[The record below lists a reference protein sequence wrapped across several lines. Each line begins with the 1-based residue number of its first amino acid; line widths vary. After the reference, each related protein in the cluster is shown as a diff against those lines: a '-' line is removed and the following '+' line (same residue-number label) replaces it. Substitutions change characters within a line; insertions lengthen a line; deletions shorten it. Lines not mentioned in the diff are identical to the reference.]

1 MKKYLLLLV
10 AVSTLGT
17 SCATLGA
24 LGIKPSTL
32 ETVMALKN
40 ILNSSTFRALKT
52 LKTLTDEGALG
63 LVPDEIQPVL
73 GAMKTLGYGDE
84 LAKVTNQIG
93 QVSKVALGE
102 SEAIITDAIKEVSF
116 GDAVSVVLGGEDA
129 ATAVLKNAMYGVVK
143 KRYSARIDQQLE
155 GTEAAQYW
163 PLATGAYN
171 MFSSKKIEGNLSDF
185 MAERAVDAI
194 FLAMGKEEKQIRNNY
209 QALGDQVV
217 TKVFDYYKNK
227 S

>member
-1 MKKYLLLLV
+1 MKNYILLLV
-10 AVSTLGT
+10 AVSTLAS

-24 LGIKPSTL
+24 LGIKPTSL

-52 LKTLTDEGALG
+52 LKTLNDEGAVGML
-63 LVPDEIQPVL
+63 PDELQPVL
-73 GAMKTLGYGDE
+73 GAMKTLGYGAEID
-84 LAKVTNQIG
+84 KVTQQIG
-93 QVSKVALGE
+93 QVSKVALSE
-102 SEAIITDAIKEVSF
+102 SQGIMTDAIKEVSF

-129 ATAVLKNAMYGVVK
+129 ATAVLKNAMYGAVK
-143 KRYSARIDQQLE
+143 KRYSSRIDQQLQ

-171 MFSSKKIEGNLSDF
+171 MFSSKKIDGNLSDF

-194 FLAMGKEEKQIRNNY
+194 FLTMGKEEKQIRNNY

>member
-1 MKKYLLLLV
+1 MCYSWCTRHQTYIARDCDGTQKY
-10 AVSTLGT
+10 T
-17 SCATLGA
+17 
-24 LGIKPSTL
+24 
-32 ETVMALKN
+32 
-40 ILNSSTFRALKT
+40 
-52 LKTLTDEGALG
+52 
-63 LVPDEIQPVL
+63 Q
-73 GAMKTLGYGDE
+73 
-84 LAKVTNQIG
+84 QG
-93 QVSKVALGE
+93 QVSKVALSE
-102 SEAIITDAIKEVSF
+102 SQGIMTDAIKEVSF

-129 ATAVLKNAMYGVVK
+129 ATAVLKNAMYGAVK
-143 KRYSARIDQQLE
+143 KRYSSRIDQQLQ

-171 MFSSKKIEGNLSDF
+171 MFSSKKIDGNLSDF

-194 FLAMGKEEKQIRNNY
+194 FLTMGKEEKQIRNNY